1 MSFRSD
7 RGGQTSDPLRR
18 FPDQRN
24 SVRSFSAPDRARLA
38 IEWNGDEPPQSTR
51 RCRCDNFSRWI
62 VGSPEDC
69 AQGAAG
75 VGAERYGFCL
85 DNRIGAMN
93 GRGADK
99 AVSAKEVQG

>member
-1 MSFRSD
+1 M
-7 RGGQTSDPLRR
+7 
-18 FPDQRN
+18 
-24 SVRSFSAPDRARLA
+24 VRSFSAPDRARLA
-38 IEWNGDEPPQSTR
+38 IEWNGDESPQSTR
-51 RCRCDNFSRWI
+51 RFRCEKIQPLDRR
-62 VGSPEDC
+62 SPEDR

-99 AVSAKEVQG
+99 AVSAKEVRG

>member
-1 MSFRSD
+1 MRK
-7 RGGQTSDPLRR
+7 
-18 FPDQRN
+18 
-24 SVRSFSAPDRARLA
+24 FSL
-38 IEWNGDEPPQSTR
+38 
-51 RCRCDNFSRWI
+51 WI
-62 VGSPEDC
+62 VGSPEDR

-99 AVSAKEVQG
+99 AVSAKEVRG